1 MVRPSG
7 RLRGILGES
16 AVSRLCG
23 RYAHHF
29 PQLALNAAEPWPFQD
44 FALKIYVKPNS
55 WSQTLF
61 TSRLSIGGEKNLTHL
76 NCGQCPSFVCWSSRV
91 GQPSATSQ
99 DKTSE
104 EPIQNV
110 IWPPGSI
117 ADSQRSNAGN
127 LWGFSIRGVFHPLKC
142 TLLTKIKMTNDFF
155 FLRRF
160 PWWHEVLK
168 KKCRPSLQVFGNK
181 IILFVSLN
189 TGLMGKHLSLWLC
202 PKWFWQW
209 TKKRFHTTVA
219 VWNTMASAGL

>member
-1 MVRPSG
+1 MFFFKKTKNFLFLVYVCLLIQPSHLPLFFASLFPTIQPFSSHHGLVVGPSG

-23 RYAHHF
+23 HYAHHF
-29 PQLALNAAEPWPFQD
+29 PQLALNAAEPWPFRD

-61 TSRLSIGGEKNLTHL
+61 ISRLSIGGEKNLTHL
-76 NCGQCPSFVCWSSRV
+76 NCGQCPPFVCWSSRV

-117 ADSQRSNAGN
+117 ADSQRSNDGN
-127 LWGFSIRGVFHPLKC
+127 LWGFSFVE
-142 TLLTKIKMTNDFF
+142 FF
-155 FLRRF
+155 IHWNVPFWQKSKWQTIFRRF

-168 KKCRPSLQVFGNK
+168 KCGPCKY
-181 IILFVSLN
+181 
-189 TGLMGKHLSLWLC
+189 
-202 PKWFWQW
+202 WQ
-209 TKKRFHTTVA
+209 
-219 VWNTMASAGL
+219 